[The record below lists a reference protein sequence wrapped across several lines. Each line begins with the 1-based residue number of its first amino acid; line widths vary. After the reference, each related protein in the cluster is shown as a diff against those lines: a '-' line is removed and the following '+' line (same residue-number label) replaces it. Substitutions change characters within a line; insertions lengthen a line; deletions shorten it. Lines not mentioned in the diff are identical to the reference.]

1 MPTFPI
7 EETTL
12 SEIENPT
19 QGNGSSFVPLT
30 EELVTTQ
37 SSFGEN
43 TTIFNEEITD
53 FVTKLQTFPETTIL
67 SDVINTETAPTHFT
81 STEEH
86 AISDVEMSTHA
97 DIENQTFHLSTEMSI
112 TENVPTTQDSRAKVV
127 PVFEDTTTEPPT
139 VTIENQE
146 TTITSAET
154 INKLFP
160 TLPSTTIE
168 TIKETG
174 TEPPF
179 SETIT
184 DRTSLKF
191 PVVEPTTEIYTSNPN
206 FEYTTENADITL
218 TPDTLPTK
226 GDATEIT
233 ELPLETIYPDTFSE
247 NITTQPDVQA
257 PGTNG
262 TEIEPVTT
270 MNPYSE
276 VNREGTLKEGET
288 EFTTLDVNTEIDQTQ
303 PTLYTGEIGYDT
315 TFSTTEIS
323 EINHSTVPTI
333 LSKNETEEFS
343 TENPEVLPTTS
354 SFIPF
359 SNRTSGM
366 RFIDNFTD
374 LYENI
379 TDNRYN
385 TEKISTDLVT
395 EQIDYVSEFPLSEDN
410 TSFADA
416 TTIYPRSETTFFDN
430 DFIGT
435 ATETKPTGES
445 SIWIKK
451 VDKAKDYTTQNNNLS
466 TAETAM
472 ETETAFMNL
481 TTFESENTTIP
492 FEFPTNFG
500 FSSED
505 EVYLEHKNDTLT
517 LPPSFT
523 KEYDI
528 TTTGLDIETT
538 TNVFPTVIES
548 LVTIP
553 QIIPQNNT
561 EDLAVDTTL
570 TSNDSMFF
578 TKTESTTLQH
588 YDEDNTNT
596 QQTTNR
602 YEMTSNYSEILTTT
616 ESYPLEDTTK
626 INTFESNTATF
637 PDLQNI
643 TDNPFI
649 MEGNLTDTTFSD
661 LETTTVHDIKMSNMS
676 SGMELFASTQATLQ
690 DTTLPIDTTDTDIT
704 PMETSNAT
712 AILDAEATEIQGAE
726 TSTNYP
732 DELLLFTNITDET
745 TDVTTDSILYT
756 DSTNLNESTN
766 TFFSDNYTQTVPS
779 TLVDTDTV
787 GNTNISNVDTE
798 FPFMNGTE
806 IYDTTLNSETESPV
820 ELLNATDSLSN
831 YTVGTET
838 NETITYTESPLIL
851 NITEEVT
858 TIQAETSLVDGSA
871 LEETST
877 TPYMETTTAM
887 PSSLETESLL
897 TKDMNSTEISA
908 VMFND
913 TDTVFDAE
921 EGTTFAPYLTENT
934 TSIEE
939 NVTEVHYNW
948 RNVANKQ
955 DENLTRDFGVL
966 PDHFNATDG
975 NYTLDE
981 DYGNYTSTGFE
992 GLLNETTTNVSI
1004 GIVCREGNIT
1014 ILLNNN
1020 LFLCFR
1026 YETFY

>member
-12 SEIENPT
+12 SEIANLT

-37 SSFGEN
+37 SSFGET
-43 TTIFNEEITD
+43 TTIVDKEITD
-53 FVTKLQTFPETTIL
+53 FVTKLQTFPETTTALPL
-67 SDVINTETAPTHFT
+67 SDVINTETSPTHFT
-81 STEEH
+81 YTEEH
-86 AISDVEMSTHA
+86 VISDVETSTYT
-97 DIENQTFHLSTEMSI
+97 DIENRTFHLSTEI
-112 TENVPTTQDSRAKVV
+112 PVTENVPTTKDSRAEVA
-127 PVFEDTTTEPPT
+127 PVFEDTTTEPT
-139 VTIENQE
+139 TFTTENQDS
-146 TTITSAET
+146 TTTSAET
-154 INKLFP
+154 IDKLFP

-168 TIKETG
+168 TITETS

-179 SETIT
+179 LETTT

-191 PVVEPTTEIYTSNPN
+191 PIVEPTTEIYTSNPN
-206 FEYTTENADITL
+206 FEYTTENFDTTL
-218 TPDTLPTK
+218 APDTLPTK

-233 ELPLETIYPDTFSE
+233 ELPLETISPDTLNE
-247 NITTQPDVQA
+247 NVTTQPEMQA
-257 PGTNG
+257 SGING

-270 MNPYSE
+270 MNPFSE

-288 EFTTLDVNTEIDQTQ
+288 EFTTVNVNMEIDQTQ
-303 PTLYTGEIGYDT
+303 PTIPTGEIGYDT
-315 TFSTTEIS
+315 TFSTSEIS
-323 EINHSTVPTI
+323 EIDHPTVPTI
-333 LSKNETEEFS
+333 LPKNETEEFS

-385 TEKISTDLVT
+385 TEKIFTDSVT
-395 EQIDYVSEFPLSEDN
+395 EQIDYVTEFPLSEDN
-410 TSFADA
+410 TSIADA
-416 TTIYPRSETTFFDN
+416 TTIYPGSETTFFNN

-435 ATETKPTGES
+435 ATAIKPTGES

-466 TAETAM
+466 TTETAM
-472 ETETAFMNL
+472 ESETTFMNL
-481 TTFESENTTIP
+481 TTFEIENTTIP
-492 FEFPTNFG
+492 FEIPTNVG

-523 KEYDI
+523 KESET

-553 QIIPQNNT
+553 QVIPQNNT

-570 TSNDSMFF
+570 PSNDSMFF

-588 YDEDNTNT
+588 FDVDIINT
-596 QQTTNR
+596 QETTNR
-602 YEMTSNYSEILTTT
+602 FEMTSNYSEILTTT

-626 INTFESNTATF
+626 INTFENNIATF

-643 TDNPFI
+643 TDNPFP
-649 MEGNLTDTTFSD
+649 MESNVTDTTLSD
-661 LETTTVHDIKMSNMS
+661 LETNFTLHDIEISNIS
-676 SGMELFASTQATLQ
+676 SGMELVTSSQATFHN
-690 DTTLPIDTTDTDIT
+690 TTLPIETTDTDIIA
-704 PMETSNAT
+704 METSNAT
-712 AILDAEATEIQGAE
+712 EILDAETTAILDAE

-732 DELLLFTNITDET
+732 DESLLFTNKSDGM
-745 TDVTTDSILYT
+745 TDVTTDSVLYT
-756 DSTNLNESTN
+756 DSTNLNESTKKN
-766 TFFSDNYTQTVPS
+766 FSDNYTPTVPS
-779 TLVDTDTV
+779 TLVDTDIL
-787 GNTNISNVDTE
+787 GNTNISNIDTE
-798 FPFMNGTE
+798 SPFMNGTE
-806 IYDTTLNSETESPV
+806 IYSTTLSSETESPV

-831 YTVGTET
+831 YTVDTGT
-838 NETITYTESPLIL
+838 NETITYTESPFIL
-851 NITEEVT
+851 NITEEIT
-858 TIQAETSLVDGSA
+858 TIQAEISLVDGSV

-887 PSSLETESLL
+887 PISLESESFLTNNMNTTEVN
-897 TKDMNSTEISA
+897 TM
-908 VMFND
+908 MYND
-913 TDTVFDAE
+913 TDTILDAE

-1004 GIVCREGNIT
+1004 GIVCREGNFT
-1014 ILLNNN
+1014 ILLNSN
-1020 LFLCFR
+1020 LILCFKN
-1026 YETFY
+1026 